1 MMNNNATSFN
11 DATIRTLPQMR
22 NCASVN
28 GRVQSTASTP
38 VSVLCKPRCDL
49 NITVWDNQ
57 SQSYLEFPKNERI
70 HSWTTT
76 LVSFLP
82 QFSIESNP
90 QNLRVN

>member
-1 MMNNNATSFN
+1 MMYTNATSFN

-28 GRVQSTASTP
+28 GRVQSTATP

-49 NITVWDNQ
+49 NITVWDVKT
-57 SQSYLEFPKNERI
+57 QSYLEFTKNERI

-76 LVSFLP
+76 LVSFIYP
-82 QFSIESNP
+82 FP
-90 QNLRVN
+90 T